1 MSSKNKQSFMNRF
14 IAFMEKY
21 FEPVAARIEK
31 QRHIS
36 SIKNGMIALISV
48 LIIGSFS
55 LIISAI
61 GNMFPA
67 GSVVKEF
74 FIQNAAA
81 LNLPFQF
88 TFGLLSIYAAITI
101 SYSHAK
107 QMKVPVLH
115 SVMAA
120 VMVTLI
126 LNTKMVDGVLN
137 TEFLDSRGL
146 FIAIFAA
153 LISVELIGLFIRKNI
168 TIRIKGLPAG
178 IATTF
183 EAIIPLVVLLFSAVG
198 LSILM
203 QSVTSGQII
212 PEAFT
217 TMLAPAIN
225 SIDTPYAVFLICFL
239 EMLFWFIGLNGY
251 AILIGFVLPF
261 MTQYLGAN
269 AAAYAAGEPI
279 PHVFAPNF
287 WDYFMGF
294 SGSGIT
300 GALVIL
306 ALFSKSRELKA
317 VGKVSV
323 VPAIFTIS
331 EPVVFGLPI
340 CFNPYLF
347 IPFVLGT
354 PILAVGQ
361 WFVFHFGWVRPPI
374 ANVGGTPIPLAQ
386 YLATMDWR
394 AIILIIFVL
403 AAAVCMYYPFFKMYE
418 KSLIK
423 EEEVVSERQAAH
435 DALDLDF

>member
-1 MSSKNKQSFMNRF
+1 MSKNKTSVMERF

-21 FEPVAARIEK
+21 FEPIAAKIEK
-31 QRHIS
+31 QRHIQ

-61 GNMFPA
+61 GNMFPEGTA
-67 GSVVKEF
+67 VKTF
-74 FIQNAAA
+74 FVNNAEI

-88 TFGLLSIYAAITI
+88 TFGLLSLYAAVTI
-101 SYSHAK
+101 SYNHAK
-107 QMKVPVLH
+107 QLKVPILH
-115 SVMAA
+115 SILGA
-120 VMVTLI
+120 VMTTI
-126 LNTKMVDGVLN
+126 TLNTKFIDGKLS

-146 FIAIFAA
+146 FIAIFGSLLA
-153 LISVELIGLFIRKNI
+153 VEIIHFFIKKKV
-168 TIRIKGLPAG
+168 TIRIKGLPDG
-178 IATTF
+178 IAQTF
-183 EAIIPLVVLLFSAVG
+183 EAIVPLVVILF
-198 LSILM
+198 LSVVISLSM
-203 QSVTSGQII
+203 QAITKGQII

-225 SIDTPYAVFLICFL
+225 SIDTPYAVFLICFF

-251 AILIGFVLPF
+251 AILVGFVMPF

-287 WDYFMGF
+287 WDCFMGF

-300 GALVIL
+300 GALVLL
-306 ALFSKSRELKA
+306 ALFSRSKELKA
-317 VGKVSV
+317 VGKASV
-323 VPAIFTIS
+323 VPAVFTIS

-340 CFNPYLF
+340 CYNPYLF

-354 PILAVGQ
+354 PIIAVGQ
-361 WFVFHFGWVRPPI
+361 WFVFHLGWVRPPI

-403 AAAVCMYYPFFKMYE
+403 AAATLMYYPFFKMYE
-418 KSLIK
+418 RSLVK
-423 EEEVVSERQAAH
+423 QESEVSARQAAH

>member
-1 MSSKNKQSFMNRF
+1 MMSKEKASLMDRF
-14 IAFMEKY
+14 IAFMERY
-21 FEPVAARIEK
+21 FEPIAAKIER
-31 QRHIS
+31 QRHIQ

-61 GNMFPA
+61 GNMFPDGTA
-67 GSVVKEF
+67 IKDF
-74 FIQNAAA
+74 FVNNAEL

-88 TFGLLSIYAAITI
+88 TFGLLSVYAAVTI
-101 SYSHAK
+101 SYNHAK
-107 QMKVPVLH
+107 QLNVPILH
-115 SVMAA
+115 SIIGSVMA
-120 VMVTLI
+120 TLV
-126 LNTKMVDGVLN
+126 LNTKFVDGSLQ
-137 TEFLDSRGL
+137 TGFLDSRGL
-146 FIAIFAA
+146 FIAIFSS
-153 LISVELIGLFIRKNI
+153 LVTVEIIHLFMKKKI
-168 TIRIKGLPAG
+168 TIRIKGLPDG
-178 IATTF
+178 IAQTF
-183 EAIIPLVVLLFSAVG
+183 EAIVPLVVILFSAV
-198 LSILM
+198 LISIGI
-203 QSVTSGQII
+203 QSVSEGQIL
-212 PEAFT
+212 PEVFT
-217 TMLAPAIN
+217 TLLAPAIN

-251 AILIGFVLPF
+251 AILVGFVMPF
-261 MTQYLGAN
+261 MTQYLGQN

-300 GALVIL
+300 GALVLL

-317 VGKVSV
+317 VGKASV

-340 CFNPYLF
+340 CYNPYLF
-347 IPFVLGT
+347 IPFVFGT
-354 PILAVGQ
+354 PIIAVCQ
-361 WFVFHFGWVRPPI
+361 WFVFHLGWVRPPI

-394 AIILIIFVL
+394 AIVLIIFVL
-403 AAAVCMYYPFFKMYE
+403 AAAVLMYYPFFKMYE
-418 KSLIK
+418 RSLVKQEAQI
-423 EEEVVSERQAAH
+423 SSRQAAH

>member
-1 MSSKNKQSFMNRF
+1 MKLNQQCIQILDFLMEQEDFKNIGYISSELGHSERSVRYSLEKIDVFLGEQNLPALIRHTRKGVLLPEKNIVSPVVNKFKQRITPKKYRYSQEEVQQFLLLKLLLS
-14 IAFMEKY
+14 EEVLPVTY
-21 FEPVAARIEK
+21 FEEVLF
-31 QRHIS
+31 IS
-36 SIKNGMIALISV
+36 RSSV
-48 LIIGSFS
+48 LNHLRAIEGELFLNNLDLSHQPRHGFLVTGN
-55 LIISAI
+55 LITKS
-61 GNMFPA
+61 
-67 GSVVKEF
+67 
-74 FIQNAAA
+74 
-81 LNLPFQF
+81 
-88 TFGLLSIYAAITI
+88 
-101 SYSHAK
+101 
-107 QMKVPVLH
+107 
-115 SVMAA
+115 
-120 VMVTLI
+120 TL
-126 LNTKMVDGVLN
+126 
-137 TEFLDSRGL
+137 
-146 FIAIFAA
+146 FA
-153 LISVELIGLFIRKNI
+153 R
-168 TIRIKGLPAG
+168 
-178 IATTF
+178 TTF
-183 EAIIPLVVLLFSAVG
+183 EAIVPLVVLLFGAVG

-203 QSVTSGQII
+203 QSITSGQII

-306 ALFSKSRELKA
+306 ALFSKSKELKA

-394 AIILIIFVL
+394 AIVLIVFVL

-423 EEEVVSERQAAH
+423 EEAVVSEREAAH
-435 DALDLDF
+435 DALNLDF

>member
-1 MSSKNKQSFMNRF
+1 MSKNKTSVMERF

-21 FEPVAARIEK
+21 FEPIAAKIEK
-31 QRHIS
+31 QRHIQ

-61 GNMFPA
+61 GNMFPEGTA
-67 GSVVKEF
+67 VKTF
-74 FIQNAAA
+74 FVNNAEI

-88 TFGLLSIYAAITI
+88 TFGLLSLYAAVTI
-101 SYSHAK
+101 SYNHAK
-107 QMKVPVLH
+107 QLKVPILH
-115 SVMAA
+115 SILGA
-120 VMVTLI
+120 VMTTI
-126 LNTKMVDGVLN
+126 TLNTKFIDGKLS

-146 FIAIFAA
+146 FIAIFGSLLA
-153 LISVELIGLFIRKNI
+153 VEIIHFFIKKKV
-168 TIRIKGLPAG
+168 TIRIKGLPDG
-178 IATTF
+178 IAQTF
-183 EAIIPLVVLLFSAVG
+183 EAIVPLVVILF
-198 LSILM
+198 LSVVISLSM
-203 QSVTSGQII
+203 QTITKGQII

-225 SIDTPYAVFLICFL
+225 SIDTPYAVFLICFF

-251 AILIGFVLPF
+251 AILVGFVMPF

-300 GALVIL
+300 GALVLL
-306 ALFSKSRELKA
+306 ALFSRSKELKA
-317 VGKVSV
+317 VGKASV
-323 VPAIFTIS
+323 VPAVFTIS

-340 CFNPYLF
+340 CYNPYLF

-354 PILAVGQ
+354 PIIAVGQ
-361 WFVFHFGWVRPPI
+361 WFVFHLGWVRPPI

-403 AAAVCMYYPFFKMYE
+403 AAATLMYYPFFKMYE
-418 KSLIK
+418 RSLVK
-423 EEEVVSERQAAH
+423 QESEVSARQAAH

>member
-1 MSSKNKQSFMNRF
+1 MSKNKTSVMERF

-21 FEPVAARIEK
+21 FEPIAAKIEK
-31 QRHIS
+31 QRHIQ

-61 GNMFPA
+61 GNMFPEGTA
-67 GSVVKEF
+67 VKTF
-74 FIQNAAA
+74 FVNNAEI

-88 TFGLLSIYAAITI
+88 TFGLLSLYAAVTI
-101 SYSHAK
+101 SYNHAK
-107 QMKVPVLH
+107 QLKVPILH
-115 SVMAA
+115 SILGA
-120 VMVTLI
+120 VMTTI
-126 LNTKMVDGVLN
+126 TLNTKFIDGKLS

-146 FIAIFAA
+146 FIAIFGSLLA
-153 LISVELIGLFIRKNI
+153 VEIIHFFIKKKV
-168 TIRIKGLPAG
+168 TIRIKGLPDG
-178 IATTF
+178 IAQTF
-183 EAIIPLVVLLFSAVG
+183 EAIVPLVVILF
-198 LSILM
+198 LSVVISLLM
-203 QSVTSGQII
+203 QAITKGQII

-225 SIDTPYAVFLICFL
+225 SIDTPYAVFLICFF

-251 AILIGFVLPF
+251 AILVGFVMPF

-300 GALVIL
+300 GALVLL
-306 ALFSKSRELKA
+306 ALFSRSKELKA
-317 VGKVSV
+317 VGKASV
-323 VPAIFTIS
+323 VPAVFTIS

-340 CFNPYLF
+340 CYNPYLF

-354 PILAVGQ
+354 PIIAVGQ
-361 WFVFHFGWVRPPI
+361 WFVFHLGWVRPPI

-403 AAAVCMYYPFFKMYE
+403 AAATLMYYPFFKMYE
-418 KSLIK
+418 RSLVK
-423 EEEVVSERQAAH
+423 QESEVSARQAAH

>member
-1 MSSKNKQSFMNRF
+1 MEGNNMSSKNKQSFMNRF

-74 FIQNAAA
+74 FVQNAAA

-225 SIDTPYAVFLICFL
+225 SIDTP
-239 EMLFWFIGLNGY
+239 Y

>member
-1 MSSKNKQSFMNRF
+1 MSKNKTSVMERF

-21 FEPVAARIEK
+21 FEPIAAKIEK
-31 QRHIS
+31 QRHIQ

-61 GNMFPA
+61 GNMFPEGTA
-67 GSVVKEF
+67 IKTF
-74 FIQNAAA
+74 FVDNAEM

-88 TFGLLSIYAAITI
+88 TFGLLSLYAAVTI
-101 SYSHAK
+101 SYNHAK
-107 QMKVPVLH
+107 QLKVPILH
-115 SVMAA
+115 SILGA
-120 VMVTLI
+120 VMTTIV
-126 LNTKMVDGVLN
+126 LNTKFIDGKLS
-137 TEFLDSRGL
+137 TEYLDSRGL
-146 FIAIFAA
+146 FIAIFGSLLA
-153 LISVELIGLFIRKNI
+153 VETIHFFIKKKV
-168 TIRIKGLPAG
+168 TIRIKGLPDG
-178 IATTF
+178 IAQTF
-183 EAIIPLVVLLFSAVG
+183 EAIVPLVVILFLSVII
-198 LSILM
+198 SILM
-203 QSVTSGQII
+203 QTITKGQII

-225 SIDTPYAVFLICFL
+225 SIDTPYAVFLICFF

-251 AILIGFVLPF
+251 AILVGFVMPF

-269 AAAYAAGEPI
+269 AAAYAAGESI

-300 GALVIL
+300 GALVLL
-306 ALFSKSRELKA
+306 ALFSRSKELKA
-317 VGKVSV
+317 VGKASV
-323 VPAIFTIS
+323 VPAVFTIS

-340 CFNPYLF
+340 CYNPYLF

-354 PILAVGQ
+354 PIIAVGQ
-361 WFVFHFGWVRPPI
+361 WFVFHLGWVRPPI

-403 AAAVCMYYPFFKMYE
+403 AAATLMYYPFFKMYE
-418 KSLIK
+418 RSLVKQESVI
-423 EEEVVSERQAAH
+423 SERQAAH
-435 DALDLDF
+435 DALELDF

>member
-1 MSSKNKQSFMNRF
+1 MSKNKTSVMERF

-21 FEPVAARIEK
+21 FEPIAAKIEK
-31 QRHIS
+31 QRHIQ

-61 GNMFPA
+61 GNMFPEGTA
-67 GSVVKEF
+67 VKTF
-74 FIQNAAA
+74 FVNNAEI

-88 TFGLLSIYAAITI
+88 TFGLLSLYAAVTI
-101 SYSHAK
+101 SYNHAK
-107 QMKVPVLH
+107 QLKVPILH
-115 SVMAA
+115 SILGA
-120 VMVTLI
+120 VMTTI
-126 LNTKMVDGVLN
+126 TLNTKFIDGKLS

-146 FIAIFAA
+146 FIAIFGSLLA
-153 LISVELIGLFIRKNI
+153 VEIIHFFIKKKV
-168 TIRIKGLPAG
+168 TIRIKGLPDG
-178 IATTF
+178 IAQTF
-183 EAIIPLVVLLFSAVG
+183 EAIVPLVVILFLSVVISLSMQAVTKG
-198 LSILM
+198 R
-203 QSVTSGQII
+203 II

-225 SIDTPYAVFLICFL
+225 SIDTPYAVFLICFF

-251 AILIGFVLPF
+251 AILVGFVMPF

-300 GALVIL
+300 GALVLL
-306 ALFSKSRELKA
+306 ALFSRSKELKA
-317 VGKVSV
+317 VGKASV
-323 VPAIFTIS
+323 VPAVFTIS

-340 CFNPYLF
+340 CYNPYLF

-354 PILAVGQ
+354 PIIAVGQ
-361 WFVFHFGWVRPPI
+361 WFVFHLGWVRPPI

-403 AAAVCMYYPFFKMYE
+403 AAATLMYYPFFKMYE
-418 KSLIK
+418 RSLVK
-423 EEEVVSERQAAH
+423 QESEVSARQAAH

>member
-1 MSSKNKQSFMNRF
+1 MNKNKTSVMERF

-21 FEPVAARIEK
+21 FEPIAAKIEK
-31 QRHIS
+31 QRHIQ

-61 GNMFPA
+61 GNMFPEGTA
-67 GSVVKEF
+67 VKTF
-74 FIQNAAA
+74 FVNNAEI

-88 TFGLLSIYAAITI
+88 TFGLLSLYAAVTI
-101 SYSHAK
+101 SYNHAK
-107 QMKVPVLH
+107 QLKVPILH
-115 SVMAA
+115 SILGA
-120 VMVTLI
+120 VMTTI
-126 LNTKMVDGVLN
+126 TLNTKFIDGKLS

-146 FIAIFAA
+146 FIAIFGSLLA
-153 LISVELIGLFIRKNI
+153 VEIIHFFIKKKV
-168 TIRIKGLPAG
+168 TIRIKGLPDG
-178 IATTF
+178 IAQTF
-183 EAIIPLVVLLFSAVG
+183 EAIVPLVVILF
-198 LSILM
+198 LSVIVSLSM
-203 QSVTSGQII
+203 QAITKGQII

-225 SIDTPYAVFLICFL
+225 SIDTPYAVFLICFF

-251 AILIGFVLPF
+251 AILVGFVMPF

-300 GALVIL
+300 GALVLL
-306 ALFSKSRELKA
+306 ALFSRSRELKA
-317 VGKVSV
+317 VGKASV
-323 VPAIFTIS
+323 VPAVFTIS

-340 CFNPYLF
+340 CYNPYLF

-354 PILAVGQ
+354 PIIAVGQ
-361 WFVFHFGWVRPPI
+361 WFVFHLGWVRPPI

-394 AIILIIFVL
+394 AIVLIIFVL
-403 AAAVCMYYPFFKMYE
+403 AAATLMYYPFFKMYE
-418 KSLIK
+418 RSLVK
-423 EEEVVSERQAAH
+423 QESEVSARQAAH

>member
-1 MSSKNKQSFMNRF
+1 
-14 IAFMEKY
+14 
-21 FEPVAARIEK
+21 
-31 QRHIS
+31 
-36 SIKNGMIALISV
+36 
-48 LIIGSFS
+48 
-55 LIISAI
+55 
-61 GNMFPA
+61 
-67 GSVVKEF
+67 
-74 FIQNAAA
+74 
-81 LNLPFQF
+81 
-88 TFGLLSIYAAITI
+88 
-101 SYSHAK
+101 
-107 QMKVPVLH
+107 VLH

>member
-1 MSSKNKQSFMNRF
+1 MSTNKTSIMERF

-21 FEPVAARIEK
+21 FEPIAAKIEK
-31 QRHIS
+31 QRHIQ

-61 GNMFPA
+61 GNMFPEGTA
-67 GSVVKEF
+67 IKTF
-74 FIQNAAA
+74 FVDNAEM

-88 TFGLLSIYAAITI
+88 TFGLLSLYAAVTI
-101 SYSHAK
+101 SYNHAK
-107 QMKVPVLH
+107 QLKVPILH
-115 SVMAA
+115 SILGA
-120 VMVTLI
+120 VMTTIV
-126 LNTKMVDGVLN
+126 LNTKFIDGKLS
-137 TEFLDSRGL
+137 TEYLDSRGL
-146 FIAIFAA
+146 FIAIFGSLLA
-153 LISVELIGLFIRKNI
+153 VETIHFFIKKKV
-168 TIRIKGLPAG
+168 TIRIKGLPDG
-178 IATTF
+178 IAQTF
-183 EAIIPLVVLLFSAVG
+183 EAIVPLVVILFLSVVI
-198 LSILM
+198 SILM
-203 QSVTSGQII
+203 QTVTKGQII

-225 SIDTPYAVFLICFL
+225 SIDTPYAVFLICFF

-251 AILIGFVLPF
+251 AILVGFVMPF

-300 GALVIL
+300 GALVLL
-306 ALFSKSRELKA
+306 ALFSRSKELKA
-317 VGKVSV
+317 VGKASV
-323 VPAIFTIS
+323 VPAVFTIS

-340 CFNPYLF
+340 CYNPYLF

-354 PILAVGQ
+354 PIIAVGQ
-361 WFVFHFGWVRPPI
+361 WFVFHLGWVRPPI

-394 AIILIIFVL
+394 AIILIVFVL
-403 AAAVCMYYPFFKMYE
+403 AAATLMYYPFFKMYE
-418 KSLIK
+418 RSLVK
-423 EEEVVSERQAAH
+423 QESVVSERQAAH
-435 DALDLDF
+435 EALDLDF

>member
-1 MSSKNKQSFMNRF
+1 MTKKKTSIMERF

-21 FEPVAARIEK
+21 FEPIAAKIEK
-31 QRHIS
+31 QRHIQ

-61 GNMFPA
+61 GNMFPDGTA
-67 GSVVKEF
+67 IKSF
-74 FIQNAAA
+74 FVSNAEM

-88 TFGLLSIYAAITI
+88 TFGLLSLYAAITI
-101 SYSHAK
+101 SYNHAK
-107 QMKVPVLH
+107 QLRVPILH
-115 SVMAA
+115 SIIGSVMA
-120 VMVTLI
+120 TI
-126 LNTKMVDGVLN
+126 CLNTKFIDGKLN

-146 FIAIFAA
+146 FIAIFVS
-153 LISVELIGLFIRKNI
+153 LITVEIIHLFIRKKV
-168 TIRIKGLPAG
+168 TIRIKGLPDG
-178 IATTF
+178 IAQTF
-183 EAIIPLVVLLFSAVG
+183 EAIIPLVVILFGSVL
-198 LSILM
+198 LSIGVQAL
-203 QSVTSGQII
+203 TKGQII

-225 SIDTPYAVFLICFL
+225 SIDTPYAVFLICFF

-251 AILIGFVLPF
+251 AILVGFVMPF

-294 SGSGIT
+294 TGSGLT
-300 GALVIL
+300 GALVLL

-317 VGKVSV
+317 VGKASV
-323 VPAIFTIS
+323 VPAVFTIS

-340 CFNPYLF
+340 CYNPYLF
-347 IPFVLGT
+347 IPFVFGT
-354 PILAVGQ
+354 PILAVLQ
-361 WFVFHFGWVRPPI
+361 WFVFHLGWVRPPI

-394 AIILIIFVL
+394 AIILVVFVL
-403 AAAVCMYYPFFKMYE
+403 AAAVLMYYPFFKMYE
-418 KSLIK
+418 RSLVK
-423 EEEVVSERQAAH
+423 QEAEVSERQAAH

>member
-74 FIQNAAA
+74 FVQNAAA

-225 SIDTPYAVFLICFL
+225 SIDTP
-239 EMLFWFIGLNGY
+239 Y

>member
-1 MSSKNKQSFMNRF
+1 MSVAEKKSFMNKF

-21 FEPVAARIEK
+21 FEPVAAKIEK

-67 GSVVKEF
+67 GSVIKTF
-74 FIQNAAA
+74 FVDHAEM

-88 TFGLLSIYAAITI
+88 TFGLLSVYCAITI

-107 QMKVPVLH
+107 QMKAPILH
-115 SVMAA
+115 SIIAGVMA
-120 VMVTLI
+120 TLVF
-126 LNTKMVDGVLN
+126 NTKFVDGALS
-137 TEFLDSRGL
+137 TAFLDSRGL
-146 FIAIFAA
+146 FIAIFAS
-153 LISVELIGLFIRKNI
+153 LISVEVIALFIRKNI
-168 TIRIKGLPAG
+168 TIRIKGLPDG

-183 EAIIPLVVLLFSAVG
+183 EAIVPLVVILFGAVG
-198 LSILM
+198 LSVAM

-225 SIDTPYAVFLICFL
+225 SIDTPYAVFLICFF

-251 AILIGFVLPF
+251 AILVGFVMPF

-294 SGSGIT
+294 SGSGLT
-300 GALVIL
+300 GALVLL
-306 ALFSKSRELKA
+306 ALFSKSKELKA

-347 IPFVLGT
+347 IPFVIGT
-354 PILAVGQ
+354 PIVAVGQ

-386 YLATMDWR
+386 YLSTMDWR
-394 AIILIIFVL
+394 AIILIIVVL
-403 AAAVCMYYPFFKMYE
+403 AVAVCMYYPFFKMYE
-418 KSLIK
+418 KSLVK
-423 EEEVVSERQAAH
+423 EEANVSDRERAH
-435 DALDLDF
+435 EALDLDF